1 MILEKF
7 INPIFSYFKTEA
19 QFFNK
24 FVGFFVGK
32 FDELKFSRYIFD
44 TTHRLYLAQKSLAFL
59 ILPWDIGITIYNSF
73 ANETMKN
80 LPFIQK
86 LEGIPLPNSSIN
98 FFKHSLTR
106 RNSSTTSYK
115 LVCFARAGH

>member
-32 FDELKFSRYIFD
+32 FDELKFSRYIFY

-59 ILPWDIGITIYNSF
+59 IGILELQYII
-73 ANETMKN
+73 
-80 LPFIQK
+80 PFVV
-86 LEGIPLPNSSIN
+86 E
-98 FFKHSLTR
+98 
-106 RNSSTTSYK
+106 RNDEESTFYPE
-115 LVCFARAGH
+115 A